1 MNFNSTL
8 QKAVLQGGYMAY
20 FIFVVCL
27 TVALLLSWFNYVKY
41 TKQIA
46 NSIKRIQEY
55 FENKNNKS
63 TNV

>member
-1 MNFNSTL
+1 METL

-27 TVALLLSWFNYVKY
+27 TAALLLSWFNYVKY